1 MRNLRI
7 ILITLAVVVAATG
20 FSWFGYNLFQKFHR
34 PAESPFNAIPGNTA
48 LIIQLNKAG
57 NLLQELNR
65 SNLLWKA
72 LSRFPGINVVRNEI
86 QFVDSS
92 SRKNEKINKIFD
104 MRPYAIVERFGLKNP
119 IYQATASYGH
129 FGREDI
135 DATWEKTDKA
145 DELRTAAKLKGALP
159 QFAPV

>member
-7 ILITLAVVVAATG
+7 ILITLAGVVAATG

-57 NLLQELNR
+57 NLLEELNR

-92 SRKNEKINKIFD
+92 SRKNEKINKIFQQ
-104 MRPYAIVERFGLKNP
+104 YNVLISITL
-119 IYQATASYGH
+119 S
-129 FGREDI
+129 GRNNF
-135 DATWEKTDKA
+135 
-145 DELRTAAKLKGALP
+145 GALYLATVTGSNP
-159 QFAPV
+159 DSYISDFIQEISSG